1 MKFIGAISSI
11 VSGIM
16 AFVCLSLA
24 NIGGKLSL
32 LGFTSESTMNGWDI
46 IEADV
51 DASGA
56 TLFKIFAIAAI
67 VLGVILILYGL
78 FMILVD
84 LKVIK
89 IKSKLNFYVINNIL
103 LSIFVIFALL
113 CFIGVWTWSGD
124 WVNGFI
130 GVGAWLMLII
140 PAVLC
145 LCSWL
150 FARKQGK

>member
-11 VSGIM
+11 VTGIM
-16 AFVCLSLA
+16 AFICLSITNVVTNLG
-24 NIGGKLSL
+24 IGEG
-32 LGFTSESTMNGWDI
+32 TTTGWDLI
-46 IEADV
+46 KLDS
-51 DASGA
+51 DASGIV
-56 TLFKIFAIAAI
+56 LFKIFAIVCL
-67 VLGVILILYGL
+67 VLAVILILYGL
-78 FMILVD
+78 FLLLVD
-84 LKVIK
+84 LKVVK

-103 LSIFVIFALL
+103 LTLFVVCAALAFVGL
-113 CFIGVWTWSGD
+113 
-124 WVNGFI
+124 WVYVSDTILDDKI